1 MARGELRISTINS
14 PMTFATSM
22 IKPTVLIMSWRSSLP
37 TTSASSSKSPSRQN
51 ISQLFD
57 DLDEGKA
64 DMLAAGLVYNSE
76 RVKNY
81 QVGPTYYS
89 VSQQLVYRK
98 GNLRPRPC
106 KHHRRAAGHRS
117 RARGD

>member
-1 MARGELRISTINS
+1 
-14 PMTFATSM
+14 MTFATLNDKSYGFDYELAQQFADYLGVEL
-22 IKPTVLIMSWRSSLP
+22 KVTV
-37 TTSASSSKSPSRQN
+37 RQN

-89 VSQQLVYRK
+89 VSQQLVYPQRQPAPAHPGK
-98 GNLRPRPC
+98 SYRG
-106 KHHRRAAGHRS
+106 AAGDRS